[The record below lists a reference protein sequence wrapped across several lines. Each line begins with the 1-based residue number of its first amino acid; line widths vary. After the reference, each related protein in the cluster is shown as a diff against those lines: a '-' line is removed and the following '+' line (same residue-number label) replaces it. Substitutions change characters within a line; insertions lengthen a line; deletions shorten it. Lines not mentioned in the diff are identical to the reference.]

1 MTTQSV
7 SSEITETPQVPVDI
21 FVSQN
26 PNHPVTKGYFT
37 KQASVYVFDAV
48 KQMLGHP
55 SSNRLAKLLGIPNP
69 HHIYHFVG
77 YLKAIGICVL
87 NLHVHRVSPKL

>member
-26 PNHPVTKGYFT
+26 PNHPVTQWYFT

-48 KQMLGHP
+48 KQMVLVMT
-55 SSNRLAKLLGIPNP
+55 SLAFLALWI
-69 HHIYHFVG
+69 IRRFET
-77 YLKAIGICVL
+77 
-87 NLHVHRVSPKL
+87 RT